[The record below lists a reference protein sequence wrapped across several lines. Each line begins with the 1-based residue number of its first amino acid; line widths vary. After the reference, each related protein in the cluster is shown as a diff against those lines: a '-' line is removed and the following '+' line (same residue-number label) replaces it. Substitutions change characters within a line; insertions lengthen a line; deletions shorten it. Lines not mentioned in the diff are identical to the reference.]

1 MIDDPVLSIKTE
13 VVAAIKRPVA
23 QYVFK
28 VEELGR
34 SLFRQFRDVLIL
46 VILVIEFANPIEPWF
61 FPGYS

>member
-1 MIDDPVLSIKTE
+1 VVDDSVLSIKAK
-13 VVAAIKRPVA
+13 VVAAIKRSVA

-46 VILVIEFANPIEPWF
+46 VKLAIEFAYLIEPWF
-61 FPGYS
+61 FLGDS